1 MTATYI
7 ICLRE
12 RVCVCERERER
23 EREREKEKR
32 RLQEMCAE
40 ERKSWMAK
48 KWRTPITSKWKGSN
62 VGR

>member
-12 RVCVCERERER
+12 RVCVC